1 MKERTNKKV
10 LQSRDVKLEPIGAE
24 PELPPMTGPRTGAE
38 LTLTPGQWLERNAT
52 AAELA
57 SFKGQVQA
65 RLERGQATA
74 WRILPGGSKIKGD
87 SILATCSNCRRWAW
101 TSPGSESGHCVAC
114 NWVNIGSQEAPAY
127 NKNGGWMRAASKA
140 EVKAWYAKEEAR
152 LAKIKADAPKR
163 AKDLADF
170 NKRRF
175 QDAGKDER

>member
-101 TSPGSESGHCVAC
+101 TSPGHENDPCLSC
-114 NWVNIGSQEAPAY
+114 NFRAL
-127 NKNGGWMRAASKA
+127 KGGGIMRAATKA
-140 EVKAWYAKEEAR
+140 EVQGWHIREEAR
-152 LAKIKADAPKR
+152 LAKLKADAPKR
-163 AKDLADF
+163 KAELDAF
-170 NKRRF
+170 NRRVRE
-175 QDAGKDER
+175 DAGRER

>member
-1 MKERTNKKV
+1 MAKKL
-10 LQSRDVKLEPIGAE
+10 LQSRDIKIEGMVQEARPVTKGPV
-24 PELPPMTGPRTGAE
+24 TGE
-38 LTLTPGQWLERNAT
+38 LTLTPVQWLERNAT

-127 NKNGGWMRAASKA
+127 NKNGGWMRAATKA
-140 EVKAWYAKEEAR
+140 EVKAWYVREEAR

-163 AKDLADF
+163 KAELDAF
-170 NKRRF
+170 NRRVRE
-175 QDAGKDER
+175 DAGRER

>member
-10 LQSRDVKLEPIGAE
+10 LQSRDVKLKPIGAE

-101 TSPGSESGHCVAC
+101 TSPGHENDPCLSC
-114 NWVNIGSQEAPAY
+114 NFRAL
-127 NKNGGWMRAASKA
+127 KGGGMMRAASKA

-163 AKDLADF
+163 AKELADF
-170 NKRRF
+170 NKRHF
-175 QDAGKDER
+175 EDAGKDER